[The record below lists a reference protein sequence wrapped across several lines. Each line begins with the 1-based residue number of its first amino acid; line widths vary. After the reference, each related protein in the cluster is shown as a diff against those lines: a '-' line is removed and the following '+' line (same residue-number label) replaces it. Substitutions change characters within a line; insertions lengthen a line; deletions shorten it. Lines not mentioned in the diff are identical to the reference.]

1 MANRKEEEEKNFKNT
16 ISCLVGITILIILVT
31 ILSMLVQLI
40 PVIAPVLVLIFFL
53 SNWYLY
59 SQDKP
64 FFAIGFWLL
73 DSEKDRF
80 KDVTMRLSDAIDT
93 RDYVNAAV
101 KNEGIHI
108 NQNGRISAKSYRGQ
122 GLQRDLDDANATIN
136 DLLPVHTEMEKRPQR
151 RYKDTRKHYSRFIG
165 FGIAFFVW
173 LVCILATSDNLGQN
187 FKAYFSG
194 IGETGTSG
202 ISAIKNVWSS
212 DKDTTEMKSESDFD
226 KIVDPYENLNQDEL
240 KGESKYAFNEILW
253 MSLCLMLFVYV
264 AIWVVCMIV
273 FSVKYKKPPVVDLN
287 NVDTYNVSYVKNS
300 KNNNTNG

>member
-16 ISCLVGITILIILVT
+16 ISCLIGITILIILIT

-53 SNWYLY
+53 ANWYLY

-80 KDVTMRLSDAIDT
+80 KDVTLCLSAAIDT

-136 DLLPVHTEMEKRPQR
+136 DH
-151 RYKDTRKHYSRFIG
+151 
-165 FGIAFFVW
+165 
-173 LVCILATSDNLGQN
+173 
-187 FKAYFSG
+187 FSG

-202 ISAIKNVWSS
+202 ISAIKNVWSD
-212 DKDTTEMKSESDFD
+212 DKDTTEMKSESDLD
-226 KIVDPYENLNQDEL
+226 KIINPYENLNKDEL

-264 AIWVVCMIV
+264 VTWAVCMIV

-287 NVDTYNVSYVKNS
+287 NVDTYNVSYVKKS
-300 KNNNTNG
+300 KNNNNTNG

>member
-1 MANRKEEEEKNFKNT
+1 MFDWDNNIDNT
-16 ISCLVGITILIILVT
+16 CHDTLDARTAYTCNSPCIGTDILFVELVF
-31 ILSMLVQLI
+31 
-40 PVIAPVLVLIFFL
+40 VLARQTV
-53 SNWYLY
+53 
-59 SQDKP
+59 
-64 FFAIGFWLL
+64 FAIGFWLL

-212 DKDTTEMKSESDFD
+212 DKDTIEMAQEDFD